1 MSTSRDQENA
11 DNLSWATATKPRGQ
25 DCTRFRAG
33 FSHKMRSKMP
43 SLRSR
48 FPARKVF
55 ELLGSERIDRKSQ
68 SAQLKTRD
76 FLIDLRRQQMNA
88 GSEFAFILDQI
99 LDRERLVGKA
109 HVHDAGRMAFGG
121 REIDQPA
128 FAQNVY
134 SPAIFKFVF
143 LHKRTHLVRLT

>member
-55 ELLGSERIDRKSQ
+55 ELLGSERVDRKSQ
-68 SAQLKTRD
+68 SAQLKTRN

-88 GSEFAFILDQI
+88 GSELAFVLDQI
-99 LDRERLVGKA
+99 LDRECLVGKA
-109 HVHDAGRMAFGG
+109 HVHDAGRVAF
-121 REIDQPA
+121 RRCEIYQAPFAEDDNPPA
-128 FAQNVY
+128 VFE
-134 SPAIFKFVF
+134 FVF
-143 LHKRTHLVRLT
+143 FNKRSQ